1 MPKRRSSPSAWCRG
15 SDVITLTKKDWPKL
29 QWGVA
34 LFVVLV
40 AASAAIVTLSGK
52 KLKDDNNA
60 HQQAQAASNAAHSKV
75 ARAAEEAVML
85 REKIVLYQALQSRGI
100 IGQEHRLDWI
110 EKIRK
115 IKEARKL
122 IELDYELGPQ
132 QLIKPDVVA
141 PSGNAFDIM
150 ASPMKLQMSLLHE
163 NDLLGLLSD
172 LRSGIQGY
180 IRVNHCDIERA
191 AATPPASGP
200 APQLRASCDIDWI
213 TVREKS

>member
-1 MPKRRSSPSAWCRG
+1 M
-15 SDVITLTKKDWPKL
+15 ITLTKKDWPKL
-29 QWGVA
+29 QWGVV
-34 LFVVLV
+34 LFIVL
-40 AASAAIVTLSGK
+40 AAAGAAIVTLSGK
-52 KLKDDNNA
+52 AVNDANKAN
-60 HQQAQAASNAAHSKV
+60 QQAKAARDTARSKV
-75 ARAAEEAVML
+75 ARAAEEASTL
-85 REKIVLYQALQSRGI
+85 REKIVVYQALQSRGI

-122 IELDYELGPQ
+122 LDMNYELGPQ
-132 QLIKPDVVA
+132 QLIKADVVA

-163 NDLLGLLSD
+163 DDLLGLLSD

-191 AATPPASGP
+191 GAAAPAAGP
-200 APQLRASCDIDWI
+200 AAQLRANCDIDWI